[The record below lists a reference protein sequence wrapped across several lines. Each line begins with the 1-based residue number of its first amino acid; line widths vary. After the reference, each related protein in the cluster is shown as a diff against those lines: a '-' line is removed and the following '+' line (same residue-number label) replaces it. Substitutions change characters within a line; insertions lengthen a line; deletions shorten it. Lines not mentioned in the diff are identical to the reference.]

1 MSDNKD
7 NSSKNNKDNKLYKNL
22 VIFLKIFR
30 NRPNHLAKYLID
42 NLALD
47 DNFIESISN
56 SEKLNKID
64 PNEPYSYFSDSVKI
78 ETPYFSN
85 FEEMNEYYNEMMI
98 QDLKLLQDPEKI
110 KEEINQKL
118 SESIENEEYEEAA
131 RIRDYMRRNNIDKI

>member
-1 MSDNKD
+1 MSENKD
-7 NSSKNNKDNKLYKNL
+7 NNESNKDDNLYKNL

-47 DNFIESISN
+47 DNFMESISN

-64 PNEPYSYFSDSVKI
+64 PNEPHSYFSDSVKI

-118 SESIENEEYEEAA
+118 SESIDNEEYEEAA
-131 RIRDYMRRNNIDKI
+131 RIRDYMRRNKIDKM

>member
-1 MSDNKD
+1 MSENKD
-7 NSSKNNKDNKLYKNL
+7 NNESNKDDNLYKNL

>member
-1 MSDNKD
+1 MSENNDSNNENKD
-7 NSSKNNKDNKLYKNL
+7 DKLYKNL

-47 DNFIESISN
+47 GNFMESISN

-118 SESIENEEYEEAA
+118 SESIDNEEYEEAA
-131 RIRDYMRRNNIDKI
+131 RIRDYMRRNKIDKM